1 MFHLLAFLKYLLLFA
16 AAPSCPFLPYI
27 LLRTKLYQRCEK
39 MQILEIKRVKVWKSK
54 IHLRNQTRQTLE
66 IKIAIRE
73 IEREKFKI
81 KMTQ

>member
-39 MQILEIKRVKVWKSK
+39 MQILEIKNTFEKSNATNVG
-54 IHLRNQTRQTLE
+54 NQNCY
-66 IKIAIRE
+66 
-73 IEREKFKI
+73 
-81 KMTQ
+81 